1 MTHIALT
8 GIRDGHGVDWLEK
21 VTVVQYQAPAPA

>member
-8 GIRDGHGVDWLEK
+8 GIRDGKNTEWMEP
-21 VTVVQYQAPAPA
+21 VTDGKYVK